1 MRRLKRFLKTAV
13 AFCAMGAMCLNAH
26 ASTIS
31 ELQEDKKEQED
42 KKAEAEA
49 LVDQLQAEQNNILDA
64 IAALDAQVADYNTQI
79 ADLEVQ
85 KADLEVEISETEA
98 DLADA
103 QEKEAEQYE
112 AMKLHIQYSYEN
124 GNVDY
129 IDTLFTSSDVS
140 DIVNKSEYVEQI
152 YNYDSNMLAELMDIR
167 QTISEKQTQLEADLE
182 EVKQIE
188 EDVQENKE
196 AVEIMISGKQTQVA
210 NYASSIE
217 GYEEQ
222 IKQIEADIAATDAKI
237 AEAEAEWERQQ
248 QAAAAAGQQVPIYY
262 TGGKLQWPVS
272 SGGTITSR
280 FGPRVSPGG
289 IGSTYHQGLDIA
301 CPTGTP
307 ILACESGTVIAASY
321 SSSMGN
327 YVSIAHGNGLTTT
340 YMHNSSLA
348 VSTGQQVTRG
358 QVIAYAGSTG
368 NSTGPHC
375 HLGVRINGQYVD
387 PEPYL
392 Y

>member
-1 MRRLKRFLKTAV
+1 MKRFFKVAV
-13 AFCAMGAMCLNAH
+13 AFCAMSAMCLNVH

-64 IAALDAQVADYNTQI
+64 IAALDAQVADYNAQI
-79 ADLEVQ
+79 SDLETQ
-85 KADLEVEISETEA
+85 KADLEIEISDTEA
-98 DLADA
+98 DLIDA
-103 QEKEAEQYE
+103 QAKEQEQYE

-129 IDTLFTSSDVS
+129 LDTLFTSSDVS

-152 YNYDSNMLAELMDIR
+152 YNYDSNMLADLIDIR
-167 QTISEKQTQLEADLE
+167 QTITEKQTQLETDLA

-196 AVEIMISGKQTQVA
+196 AVEIMIAGKQTQAA
-210 NYASSIE
+210 NYASSIDS
-217 GYEEQ
+217 YEEQ

-248 QAAAAAGQQVPIYY
+248 QAAAAAGQQPPVYY
-262 TGGKLQWPVS
+262 TGGTLQWPVS
-272 SGGTITSR
+272 SGGTITST

-307 ILACESGTVIAASY
+307 ILACESGTVITASY

-327 YVSIAHGNGLTTT
+327 YVTIAHGNGLTTT

-348 VSTGQQVTRG
+348 VATGQQVTRG

-375 HLGVRINGQYVD
+375 HLGVRVNGSYVD
-387 PEPYL
+387 PLPYL
-392 Y
+392 Q

>member
-1 MRRLKRFLKTAV
+1 MKRFFKVAV
-13 AFCAMGAMCLNAH
+13 AFCAMSAMCLNVH

-64 IAALDAQVADYNTQI
+64 IAALDAQVADYNAQI
-79 ADLEVQ
+79 SDLETQ
-85 KADLEVEISETEA
+85 KADLEIEISDTEA
-98 DLADA
+98 DLIDA
-103 QEKEAEQYE
+103 QAKEQEQYE

-129 IDTLFTSSDVS
+129 LDTLFTSSDVS

-152 YNYDSNMLAELMDIR
+152 YNYDSNMLADLIDIR
-167 QTISEKQTQLEADLE
+167 QTITEKQTQLETDLA

-196 AVEIMISGKQTQVA
+196 AVEIMIAGKQTQAA
-210 NYASSIE
+210 NYASSIDS
-217 GYEEQ
+217 YEEQ

-248 QAAAAAGQQVPIYY
+248 QAAAAAGQQPPVYY
-262 TGGKLQWPVS
+262 TGGTLQWPVS
-272 SGGTITSR
+272 SGGSISSY
-280 FGPRVSPGG
+280 FGYRESPGG
-289 IGSTYHQGLDIA
+289 IGSTNHQGLDIA

-307 ILACESGTVIAASY
+307 ILACESGTVITASY

-327 YVSIAHGNGLTTT
+327 YVTIAHGNGLTTT

-348 VSTGQQVTRG
+348 VATGQQVTRG

-375 HLGVRINGQYVD
+375 HLGVRVNGSYVD
-387 PEPYL
+387 PLPYL
-392 Y
+392 Q

>member
-1 MRRLKRFLKTAV
+1 MKRFFKVAV
-13 AFCAMGAMCLNAH
+13 AFCAMSAMCLNVH

-64 IAALDAQVADYNTQI
+64 IAALDAQVADYNAQI
-79 ADLEVQ
+79 SDLETQ
-85 KADLEVEISETEA
+85 KADLEIEISDTEA
-98 DLADA
+98 DLIDA
-103 QEKEAEQYE
+103 QAKEQEQYE

-129 IDTLFTSSDVS
+129 LDTLFTSSDVS

-152 YNYDSNMLAELMDIR
+152 YNYDSNMLADLIDIR
-167 QTISEKQTQLEADLE
+167 QTITEKQTQLETDLA

-196 AVEIMISGKQTQVA
+196 AVEIMIAGKQTQAA
-210 NYASSIE
+210 NYASSIDS
-217 GYEEQ
+217 YEEQ

-248 QAAAAAGQQVPIYY
+248 QAAAAAGQQPPVYY
-262 TGGKLQWPVS
+262 TGGTLQWPVS
-272 SGGTITSR
+272 SGGSISSY
-280 FGPRVSPGG
+280 FGYRVSPGG

-307 ILACESGTVIAASY
+307 ILACESGTVITASY

-327 YVSIAHGNGLTTT
+327 YVTIAHGNGLTTT

-348 VSTGQQVTRG
+348 VATGQQVTRG

-375 HLGVRINGQYVD
+375 HLGVRVNGVYVD
-387 PEPYL
+387 PLPYL
-392 Y
+392 Q

>member
-1 MRRLKRFLKTAV
+1 MKRFFKVAV
-13 AFCAMGAMCLNAH
+13 AFCAMSAMCLNVH

-64 IAALDAQVADYNTQI
+64 IAALDAQVADYNAQI
-79 ADLEVQ
+79 SDLETQ
-85 KADLEVEISETEA
+85 KADLEIEISDTEA
-98 DLADA
+98 DLIDA
-103 QEKEAEQYE
+103 QAKEQEQYE

-129 IDTLFTSSDVS
+129 LDTLFTSSDVS

-152 YNYDSNMLAELMDIR
+152 YNYDSNMLADLIDIR
-167 QTISEKQTQLEADLE
+167 QTITEKQTQLETDLA

-196 AVEIMISGKQTQVA
+196 AVEIMIAGKQTQAA
-210 NYASSIE
+210 NYASSIDS
-217 GYEEQ
+217 YEEQ

-237 AEAEAEWERQQ
+237 AEAEAEWARQ
-248 QAAAAAGQQVPIYY
+248 QAAAAAAGQEVPVYY
-262 TGGKLQWPVS
+262 TGGTLQWPVS
-272 SGGTITSR
+272 SGGTITST

-307 ILACESGTVIAASY
+307 ILACESGTVITASY

-327 YVSIAHGNGLTTT
+327 YVTIAHGNGLTTT

-348 VSTGQQVTRG
+348 VTTGQQVTRG

-375 HLGVRINGQYVD
+375 HLGVRVNGVYVD
-387 PEPYL
+387 PLPYL
-392 Y
+392 Q

>member
-1 MRRLKRFLKTAV
+1 MKRFFKVAV
-13 AFCAMGAMCLNAH
+13 AFCAMSAMCLNVH

-64 IAALDAQVADYNTQI
+64 IAALDAQVADYNAQI
-79 ADLEVQ
+79 SDLETQ
-85 KADLEVEISETEA
+85 KADLEIEISDTEA
-98 DLADA
+98 DLIDA
-103 QEKEAEQYE
+103 QAKEQEQYE

-129 IDTLFTSSDVS
+129 LDTLFTSSDVS

-152 YNYDSNMLAELMDIR
+152 YNYDSNMLADLIDIR
-167 QTISEKQTQLEADLE
+167 QTITEKQTQLETDLA

-196 AVEIMISGKQTQVA
+196 AVEIMIAGKQTQAA
-210 NYASSIE
+210 NYASSIDS
-217 GYEEQ
+217 YEEQ

-237 AEAEAEWERQQ
+237 AEAEAEWARQQ
-248 QAAAAAGQQVPIYY
+248 QAAAAAGQQPPVYY
-262 TGGKLQWPVS
+262 TGGTLQWPVS
-272 SGGTITSR
+272 SGGTITST

-307 ILACESGTVIAASY
+307 ILACESGTVITASY

-327 YVSIAHGNGLTTT
+327 YVTIAHGNGLTTT

-348 VSTGQQVTRG
+348 VTTGQQVTRG

-375 HLGVRINGQYVD
+375 HLGVRVNGSYVD
-387 PEPYL
+387 PLPYL
-392 Y
+392 Q

>member
-1 MRRLKRFLKTAV
+1 MKRFFKVAV
-13 AFCAMGAMCLNAH
+13 AFCAMSAMCLNVH

-64 IAALDAQVADYNTQI
+64 IAALDAQVADYNAQI
-79 ADLEVQ
+79 SDLETQ
-85 KADLEVEISETEA
+85 KADLEIEISDTEA
-98 DLADA
+98 DLIDA
-103 QEKEAEQYE
+103 QAKEQEQYE

-129 IDTLFTSSDVS
+129 LDTLFTSSDVS

-152 YNYDSNMLAELMDIR
+152 YNYDSNMLADLIDIR
-167 QTISEKQTQLEADLE
+167 QTITEKQTQLETDLA

-196 AVEIMISGKQTQVA
+196 AVEIMIAGKQTQAA
-210 NYASSIE
+210 NYASSIDS
-217 GYEEQ
+217 YEEQ

-248 QAAAAAGQQVPIYY
+248 QAAAAAGQQPPVYY
-262 TGGKLQWPVS
+262 TGGTLQWPVS
-272 SGGTITSR
+272 SGGTITST

-307 ILACESGTVIAASY
+307 ILACESGTVITASY
-321 SSSMGN
+321 SGSMGN
-327 YVSIAHGNGLTTT
+327 YVTIAHGNGLTTT

-348 VSTGQQVTRG
+348 VTTGQQVTRG

-375 HLGVRINGQYVD
+375 HLGVRVNGSYVD
-387 PEPYL
+387 PLPYL
-392 Y
+392 Q